1 MKIVYPAVFTKKD
14 DGTGYRA
21 YFPDLEGC
29 FAEGEDLE
37 DAADEARAAA
47 TEWILLEMDEGL
59 DLPEVSHQEDLK
71 LEEGSVVKYLTMT
84 IQLVPGYD

>member
-1 MKIVYPAVFTKKD
+1 MKIVYPAVFTKKE
-14 DGTGYRA
+14 DGSGYQA

-29 FAEGEDLE
+29 FAEGPDLE

-47 TEWILLEMDEGL
+47 TEWIQLEMDEGL
-59 DLPEVSHQEDLK
+59 DLPEVSHQEDLV
-71 LEEGSVVKYLTMT
+71 LEEGSIVKYLTLT

>member
-1 MKIVYPAVFTKKD
+1 MKIVYPAVFTRKE
-14 DGTGYRA
+14 DGSGYRA

-29 FAEGEDLE
+29 FAEGPDLE

-47 TEWILLEMDEGL
+47 TDWIQVEMDEGI
-59 DLPEVSHQEDLK
+59 DLPEVSHQEDLD
-71 LEEGSVVKYLTMT
+71 LEEGCIVKYQTMT